1 MKLSINEGAIMY
13 KFNPKFYA
21 DVRIEDRFTT
31 AIVYKNGALD
41 SCRVRNEKRAFIRV
55 YDGQIW
61 LYASTSDTN
70 KIQSEL
76 DNLYAQATPCDDIAN
91 HPIVKRYQVNVATE
105 YKFENRNVRNVS
117 VEDKKELCKRI
128 LPHVKSQFLA
138 MSQIGYQDRNSRYE
152 FYSSKG
158 ADIKY
163 DYQMCGILAVGVLAA
178 PGDFVQAVYQ
188 LAKPYFDEIKGF
200 EADIEKKM
208 ADADNFVQN
217 AKPCKKGK
225 YPVIL
230 SPMAAGMFAH
240 ESFGHK
246 SEADFMLGDEQMAK
260 EWVLGKKVGSEILS
274 IVDTGADF
282 GSGYV
287 PFDDEGTRCTKTY
300 LIKDGILCGRLHS
313 ATTAAALDEELTG
326 NARAIDCKF
335 EPIVRMTNTYIE
347 PGNSTFDE
355 LVADIDEGYFID
367 TVSHGSG
374 GSTFTIAPSI
384 AYEIKNGKLGGPV
397 KISVVTGDVFETL
410 MKIDGLSDET
420 VFEDGV
426 FGGCG
431 KMEQFPLHVLDGGP
445 FVRVKEMNVQ

>member
-1 MKLSINEGAIMY
+1 MY

-105 YKFENRNVRNVS
+105 YKFEDRNVRNVS

-225 YPVIL
+225 FPVIL

-260 EWVLGKKVGSEILS
+260 EWVLGKKVGSDILS

-355 LVADIDEGYFID
+355 LVAGIDEGYFID

>member
-1 MKLSINEGAIMY
+1 MY
-13 KFNPKFYA
+13 KFNPNFYA

-105 YKFENRNVRNVS
+105 YKFEDRNVRNVS

-260 EWVLGKKVGSEILS
+260 EWVLGKKVGSDILS

-355 LVADIDEGYFID
+355 LVAGIDEGYFID

>member
-1 MKLSINEGAIMY
+1 MY

-70 KIQSEL
+70 KIQAEL

-105 YKFENRNVRNVS
+105 YKFEDRNVRNVS

-355 LVADIDEGYFID
+355 LVAGIDEGYFID

>member
-1 MKLSINEGAIMY
+1 MY

-70 KIQSEL
+70 NIQSEL

-105 YKFENRNVRNVS
+105 YKFEDRNVRNVS

-128 LPHVKSQFLA
+128 LPHVKNQFLA

-178 PGDFVQAVYQ
+178 PDDFVQAVYQ

-260 EWVLGKKVGSEILS
+260 EWVLGKKVGSDILS

-355 LVADIDEGYFID
+355 LVAGIDEGYFID

-420 VFEDGV
+420 IFEDGV